1 MDQNSEFVPFTAW
14 WKSKMPP

>member
-1 MDQNSEFVPFTAW
+1 MDQNGEFVPFTAW